1 MRHARATFETLHTSD
16 NRIDDR
22 GGAALF
28 YAMSGLFFALFTFA
42 IWYCPRHL

>member
-1 MRHARATFETLHTSD
+1 MRHARATFETLGTAS
-16 NRIDDR
+16 NRIDDQ

>member
-1 MRHARATFETLHTSD
+1 MRHARATFETLHASHS
-16 NRIDDR
+16 RIDDR